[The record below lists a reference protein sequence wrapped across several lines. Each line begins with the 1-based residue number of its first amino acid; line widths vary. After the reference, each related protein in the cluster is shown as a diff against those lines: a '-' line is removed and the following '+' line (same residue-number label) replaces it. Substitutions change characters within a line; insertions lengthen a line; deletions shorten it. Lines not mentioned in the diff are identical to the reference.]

1 MKQVLQLRVSQHLA
15 LTPQLQQSIRL
26 LQLSTLELNQE
37 IEVALAENPLLER
50 VDDPMHSAVQLTAD
64 GTMKRNAAD
73 EHFDASSSNY
83 TGDVSSDAARD
94 HSTDGAD
101 GVVVTDFEGGERRI
115 DDLAATD
122 WNSSERRNDN
132 DDDDRDLAHV
142 NTATVTLREHLLGQ
156 LALKKLNER
165 DRGLVAV
172 LIEALEEE
180 GYLGD
185 ELEDIL
191 AMLPA
196 GTRDRGAGA
205 ADRADAA
212 AELRPAGHRRTQ
224 RVRMPRAAAASA
236 RTSDRRA
243 RPTPRC
249 ATSRCVSSPATSR
262 CSRPATSRGCVASIS
277 AATTCCATRM
287 R

>member
-37 IEVALAENPLLER
+37 IEIALAENPLLER
-50 VDDPMHSAVQLTAD
+50 IDDPMHSAVQLSGD
-64 GTMKRNAAD
+64 GTLKRNSAD
-73 EHFDASSSNY
+73 ENFDASSSNY

-94 HSTDGAD
+94 HGSEVETTT
-101 GVVVTDFEGGERRI
+101 VTDFEGGERSTN
-115 DDLAATD
+115 DLAATD
-122 WNSSERRNDN
+122 WNSSERRSDGEE
-132 DDDDRDLAHV
+132 DDRDLAHV
-142 NTATVTLREHLLGQ
+142 NTATVTLREYLLGQ

-191 AMLPA
+191 AMLPEELGIEEQELSTA
-196 GTRDRGAGA
+196 LTLLQSSTRRASVRA
-205 ADRADAA
+205 ARPSASRSSCVASTPVRRA
-212 AELRPAGHRRTQ
+212 
-224 RVRMPRAAAASA
+224 MPR
-236 RTSDRRA
+236 R
-243 RPTPRC
+243 RC
-249 ATSRCVSSPATSR
+249 ATSRCASSPATWR
-262 CSRPATSRGCVASIS
+262 CWRRATSRACVASTS
-277 AATTCCATRM
+277 AATTCCAMPTR
-287 R
+287 